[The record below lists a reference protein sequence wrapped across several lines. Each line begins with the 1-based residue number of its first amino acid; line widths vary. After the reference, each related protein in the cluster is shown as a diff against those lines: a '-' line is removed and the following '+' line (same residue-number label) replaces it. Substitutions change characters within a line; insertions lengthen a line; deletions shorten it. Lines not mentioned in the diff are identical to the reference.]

1 MSRFLEQREVVF
13 SAVAVSVTLAVL
25 LVMQAS
31 RVSLGQDQAPL
42 QDYPYTELS
51 VEIARA
57 ALRLAEAELFE
68 AVQQNKQFPNSVSE
82 YDLARR
88 GLHVQFAR
96 QSLSDAEKG
105 LDQSQQLIGYMKLRS
120 RLADFDVDSTEEL
133 RSEHPELVSD
143 ARIEK
148 MRSYAELCRLRLEIH
163 SEPINQLQLL
173 DHLHWETHRLSE
185 EILLLNRRIDNLE
198 EVSIR

>member
-13 SAVAVSVTLAVL
+13 SAVAVSVTLAVI

-148 MRSYAELCRLRLEIH
+148 MRSYAELCRWRFI
-163 SEPINQLQLL
+163 P
-173 DHLHWETHRLSE
+173 
-185 EILLLNRRIDNLE
+185 NR
-198 EVSIR
+198 SISCSC